1 MREILFLFKKCVL
14 IPQLEKLV
22 AKKLSEKVG
31 LTSAVSDILEGL
43 TLGKIAGQH
52 LGNFGHITDGKSNY
66 WQQQSNVTGEA
77 VAHLFEA
84 SGSRGGREKVMQ
96 KVFPTTWDEFCQVY

>member
-52 LGNFGHITDGKSNY
+52 LGTFGHITDGKSSY
-66 WQQQSNVTGEA
+66 WQYPSSVTSEA
-77 VAHLFEA
+77 TAHLFEA
-84 SGSRGGREKVMQ
+84 EREQRGKSRSNAGSFSDYVG
-96 KVFPTTWDEFCQVY
+96 